1 MNRMQFKH
9 EAAIA
14 AMNALL
20 TENPN
25 TSKLFIAK
33 EAVKMAEILS
43 NEVYGEEIKWPQES
57 LNIQVTD

>member
-1 MNRMQFKH
+1 MQFEH
-9 EAAIA
+9 EATIA

-33 EAVKMAEILS
+33 EAVKMGEILA
-43 NEVYGEEIKWPQES
+43 NEVYGERIKWPQED
-57 LNIQVTD
+57 LVV